1 MIYRVG
7 RVVVLVRDYDEAVEF
22 YAQLGFQR
30 LFDGRGD
37 NGFRFVHIGLPDQS
51 GVGLWLL
58 QPADEEQIALI
69 GRQTGG
75 QPLMVLYTDDLHGEY
90 LRLASLGVT
99 FREDPR
105 EEQDSYVAHFRD
117 VYGNEI
123 VLVQVKD
130 GDAAGVPSLP

>member
-7 RVVVLVRDYDEAVEF
+7 RVVVLVRDYDEAIEF
-22 YAQLGFQR
+22 YAGLGFQR
-30 LFDGRGD
+30 LFDGRSD
-37 NGFRFVHIGLPDQS
+37 NGFRFVHLGLPEQN

-58 QPADEEQIALI
+58 QPADDEQSALI

-75 QPLMVLYTDDLHGEY
+75 QPLMVLYTDDVHAEY
-90 LRLASLGVT
+90 MRLSSLGVN

-105 EEQDSYVAHFRD
+105 EEEDSYVAHFRD
-117 VYGNEI
+117 LYGNEI

-130 GDAAGVPSLP
+130 APAPATAGRP